1 LEFNVPFQHTQY
13 VTVHVGDQCLALCS
27 LPVTSLTTGAAVSEE
42 FQEQI
47 LSHFNRSSASGELCK
62 LVSNPL
68 TYGSRLY
75 ESIVAKRDKAVE
87 VRKCVMSDMRRIA
100 SLFLEFKKLIPDSSR
115 TSAMLC

>member
-1 LEFNVPFQHTQY
+1 
-13 VTVHVGDQCLALCS
+13 LALCS
-27 LPVTSLTTGAAVSEE
+27 LPVTLLTTGAAVPEE

-62 LVSNPL
+62 LVSNLL

-75 ESIVAKRDKAVE
+75 QSIVAKKKNAAE

-115 TSAMLC
+115 TSDMLCPKKIDYMQKA